1 LDADILIRNGIVV
14 TIDDDRRVLED
25 GAVAIIG
32 DRIAAI
38 GTTDEL
44 SAWTAGKII
53 DASRKL
59 VLPGLVDAHAHAG
72 HGLLKTLGAG
82 EWDEWQKACE
92 IIYTTGSDVQFW
104 GAEARLQALERLR
117 FGVTT
122 GMALLGGG
130 DSILR
135 SDAPDYVDAHCE
147 AVLEVGTR
155 SFVAIGPTRP
165 PHPRRYVEWNGG
177 TPTER
182 MITYEDQMAVCRKA
196 LDTWHG
202 RHDGRIRIALITPTT
217 RTEHMEGY
225 APELLRQVFTQMK
238 EVVALS
244 RERETLFTQD
254 GHDRGRVQIFHDHV
268 GMLGPNV
275 LLSHCTDLTEQEMAL
290 LRDHGT
296 HVAHNPSAVN
306 SIRGRCPAIELLDM
320 GVNVVIGSDAT
331 SPDRSGDMFR
341 HMQQCMHY
349 HRRHFRDPRILSPGK
364 ALEMCTIDAARALGL
379 DHEIGSLEV
388 GKKADVILLD
398 LARPHMYPYNMPLY
412 RAVYYANGND
422 VSTVIIDGK
431 VRMEDRKVLSVD
443 EEYVLSEAQTATE
456 NMLDRTGLRWM
467 TQTPDTF
474 WRATRF

>member
-82 EWDEWQKACE
+82 EWDEWMKACE
-92 IIYTTGSDVQFW
+92 IIDTTGSDVQFW

-155 SFVAIGPTRP
+155 SFVAIG
-165 PHPRRYVEWNGG
+165 
-177 TPTER
+177 
-182 MITYEDQMAVCRKA
+182 
-196 LDTWHG
+196 
-202 RHDGRIRIALITPTT
+202 
-217 RTEHMEGY
+217 
-225 APELLRQVFTQMK
+225 
-238 EVVALS
+238 
-244 RERETLFTQD
+244 
-254 GHDRGRVQIFHDHV
+254 
-268 GMLGPNV
+268 
-275 LLSHCTDLTEQEMAL
+275 
-290 LRDHGT
+290 
-296 HVAHNPSAVN
+296 
-306 SIRGRCPAIELLDM
+306 
-320 GVNVVIGSDAT
+320 
-331 SPDRSGDMFR
+331 
-341 HMQQCMHY
+341 
-349 HRRHFRDPRILSPGK
+349 
-364 ALEMCTIDAARALGL
+364 
-379 DHEIGSLEV
+379 
-388 GKKADVILLD
+388 
-398 LARPHMYPYNMPLY
+398 
-412 RAVYYANGND
+412 
-422 VSTVIIDGK
+422 
-431 VRMEDRKVLSVD
+431 
-443 EEYVLSEAQTATE
+443 
-456 NMLDRTGLRWM
+456 
-467 TQTPDTF
+467 
-474 WRATRF
+474 